1 MLLKVAQRFA
11 TSASLVSLGV
21 DVQPGFTG
29 RKAVVTA
36 AAQGIGEAVVQ
47 SLAGAGASVIAVD
60 ANAHLLAQSCGNLQG
75 VTVVCGD
82 LTHVDCI
89 QSLAGAHPD
98 ADILVNVV
106 GYVHHGTILDCDEA
120 AWQRS
125 IDLNMTTMYRLT
137 RALLPGMIS
146 RGAGRIINVASV
158 VSTLKAVPNRFA
170 YASTKGAVIALT
182 KSIAADFVGQGIRC
196 NAICPGTIDTPSLH
210 ERLAANGNYAD
221 NLQAFLRRQP
231 LGRFGQ
237 AAEVAAMALYLA
249 SDASDFVTGAVM
261 VCDGGM
267 SL

>member
-1 MLLKVAQRFA
+1 M
-11 TSASLVSLGV
+11 
-21 DVQPGFTG
+21 QPGLTG
-29 RKAVVTA
+29 RKALVTA
-36 AAQGIGEAVVQ
+36 AAQGIGEAVVR

-60 ANAHLLAQSCGNLQG
+60 ANANLLKQSFRDLQG
-75 VTVVCGD
+75 VTAVCGD

-89 QSLAGAHPD
+89 TSLAGAHLD
-98 ADILVNVV
+98 TDILVNVV

-137 RALLPGMIS
+137 RAVLPGMIL

-170 YASTKGAVIALT
+170 YASTKGAVIALS

-210 ERLAANGNYAD
+210 ERLAASGDYAA
-221 NLQAFLRRQP
+221 NLEAFLRRQP
-231 LGRFGQ
+231 LGRLGQ

-249 SDASDFVTGAVM
+249 SDAADFVTGAVM